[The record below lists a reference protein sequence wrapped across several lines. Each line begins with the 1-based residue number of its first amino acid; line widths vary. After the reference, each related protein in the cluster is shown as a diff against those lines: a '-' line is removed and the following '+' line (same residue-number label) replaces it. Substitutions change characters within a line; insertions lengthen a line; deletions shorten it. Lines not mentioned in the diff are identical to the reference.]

1 MSDLPAKQPAPDL
14 YFEDIEVGASFDVP
28 GRAVTEAD
36 LEQFANISGD
46 HHPIHT
52 DEEYARTTI
61 FGRRIAHGP
70 LGVALA
76 IGMFAKLREFH
87 KATMAMTDI
96 REWNFRAPVFIG
108 DRLSLEVTIAAKRR
122 RRDASGIVERRMRLR
137 NQDGTI
143 VQEGLSGLLMACR
156 MAADARPSDA
166 ERRNQLLNDELG
178 LDH

>member
-1 MSDLPAKQPAPDL
+1 MSDPATKRPAPDL
-14 YFEDIEVGASFDVP
+14 YFEDIEVGARFDVP
-28 GRAVTEAD
+28 GRALTEAD
-36 LEQFANISGD
+36 FEQFAKISGD

-87 KATMAMTDI
+87 KATIAMTDI

-108 DRLSLEVTIAAKRR
+108 DLLSLEVTIVAKRR
-122 RRDASGIVERRMRLR
+122 HRDASGIVERRIRLLK
-137 NQDGTI
+137 QDGT
-143 VQEGLSGLLMACR
+143 VAQEGLSGLLMACR
-156 MAADARPSDA
+156 TAGDAQVSDA
-166 ERRNQLLNDELG
+166 ELRS
-178 LDH
+178 